1 MTFTRVALAGAI
13 ALGLGFVGAAQAQT
27 IPTPVNPTP
36 NFPVATDGSPLP
48 AYSNGRP
55 EGLFTGRS
63 VFAPVGA
70 VVGSGVGLADTA
82 VGTGLGAAGTVVD
95 GTVGQ
100 VVR

>member
-1 MTFTRVALAGAI
+1 MTFTRVALAGAF
-13 ALGLGFVGAAQAQT
+13 ALGFASVGAAQAQT

-36 NFPVATDGSPLP
+36 NFPIATDGSPLP
-48 AYSNGRP
+48 SHRNADGG
-55 EGLFTGRS
+55 GLLTGRS

-70 VVGSGVGLADTA
+70 VVGSGVGFADTA